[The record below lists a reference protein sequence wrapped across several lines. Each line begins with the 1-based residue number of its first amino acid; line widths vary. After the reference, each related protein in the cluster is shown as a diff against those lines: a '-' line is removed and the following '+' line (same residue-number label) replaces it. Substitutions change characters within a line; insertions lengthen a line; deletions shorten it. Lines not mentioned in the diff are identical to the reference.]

1 MISIQKNNILTFLIT
16 GGSGFIGSSLADYLL
31 SLGHRVINI
40 DNMNDYYDVSIKED
54 NIKDALNSPA
64 YRFYNLDICDF
75 TEVDQVFNANKIDY
89 IIHLAARAGVR
100 PSIENPLLYQDAN
113 GFGTNVILEMAKKYQ
128 ISKVVLASSSSV
140 YGNNKKTPFAETDTV
155 DFAISPYAAS
165 KKANEVLGHVY
176 HKLYNID
183 MIFLRFFTVYGPRQR
198 PDLAIN
204 KFMHLIDAG
213 KPIQMFGDGTTARDY
228 TYIGDIVS
236 GIVKSVNYLMNH
248 HEVYEIINLG
258 NNHPISLLK
267 MIKTIEEA
275 LAKNAVIE
283 QLPMQPGDVDIT
295 YADISKANSLLGYSP
310 TTSFD
315 EGIRKFVVWYK
326 SNKERNKWK

>member
-1 MISIQKNNILTFLIT
+1 
-16 GGSGFIGSSLADYLL
+16 
-31 SLGHRVINI
+31 
-40 DNMNDYYDVSIKED
+40 
-54 NIKDALNSPA
+54 
-64 YRFYNLDICDF
+64 
-75 TEVDQVFNANKIDY
+75 
-89 IIHLAARAGVR
+89 
-100 PSIENPLLYQDAN
+100 
-113 GFGTNVILEMAKKYQ
+113 
-128 ISKVVLASSSSV
+128 
-140 YGNNKKTPFAETDTV
+140 
-155 DFAISPYAAS
+155 
-165 KKANEVLGHVY
+165 
-176 HKLYNID
+176 

-326 SNKERNKWK
+326 SNQERNKWK

>member
-1 MISIQKNNILTFLIT
+1 MVFVQKNKIFTFLIT
-16 GGSGFIGSSLADYLL
+16 GGSGFIGSSLADHLL

-54 NIKDALNSPA
+54 NIKDAINSSN

-75 TEVDQVFNANKIDY
+75 KKVDHVFSENKIDF

-100 PSIENPLLYQDAN
+100 PSIESPLLYQDTN
-113 GFGTNVILEMAKKYQ
+113 GLGTNVILEMAKRHQ
-128 ISKVVLASSSSV
+128 IKKIILASSSSV
-140 YGNNKKTPFAETDTV
+140 YGNNKKTPFSETDAV

-176 HKLYNID
+176 HKLYDID

-204 KFMHLIDAG
+204 KFARLINSG
-213 KPIQMFGDGTTARDY
+213 EPIQMFGDGTTARDY

-236 GIVKSVNYLMNH
+236 GIVKSINYLINH

-258 NNHPISLLK
+258 NNHPISLFK

-275 LAKNAVIE
+275 LAKKAVIE
-283 QLPMQPGDVDIT
+283 QLPMQPGDVYIT

-310 TTSFD
+310 TTTFD
-315 EGIRKFVVWYK
+315 EGIRKFAVWYK
-326 SNKERNKWK
+326 NNQEKSK